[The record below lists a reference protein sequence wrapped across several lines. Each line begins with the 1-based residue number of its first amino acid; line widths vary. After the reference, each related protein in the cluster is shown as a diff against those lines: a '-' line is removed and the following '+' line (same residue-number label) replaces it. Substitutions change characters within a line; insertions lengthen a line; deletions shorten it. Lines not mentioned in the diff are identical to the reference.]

1 MSDDQPMS
9 CEEAVR
15 LLAAFLDGELH
26 GGPQQTLEQHLAA
39 CRGCASRAEF
49 ERRLKAEIGR
59 LRHETVPPTFD
70 DRVRHLL
77 DSFSP
82 SVTGPADGS

>member
-1 MSDDQPMS
+1 MSDEELMS

-15 LLAAFLDGELH
+15 LLAEFLDGELH
-26 GGPQQTLEQHLAA
+26 GGPHDAVERHLAA

-49 ERRLKAEIGR
+49 EQRLKVEIGR
-59 LRHETVPPTFD
+59 LRHAEVSASFD

-82 SVTGPADGS
+82 SAPEPSDS

>member
-1 MSDDQPMS
+1 MSDELMS

-15 LLAAFLDGELH
+15 LLAEFLDGELH
-26 GGPQQTLEQHLAA
+26 GGSHEAVERHLAA

-49 ERRLKAEIGR
+49 EQRLKAEIGR
-59 LRHETVPPTFD
+59 LRHEEVSASFD

-77 DSFSP
+77 DSFSSSAAEP
-82 SVTGPADGS
+82 SDS